1 MAGEKNVGL
10 VLLDFWVSPFG
21 QRCRIALA
29 EKGLPYE
36 YVEENIMAVK
46 SDRLL
51 RSNPVYKHIPV
62 LLHDGRTITES
73 LIILQHLDQV
83 FPDTRP
89 LLPADPYERAHAR
102 FWADYVDK
110 KVYGSGSKM
119 YTEPQMQ
126 TNIEMVDI
134 LKTLE
139 RELGEKE
146 FFGGEHGFGFVD
158 VALIPFTAWFE
169 SFDRYSFKKKSFDRY
184 WGVKVAE
191 VAPKLV
197 SWAARC
203 QERESVS
210 NSLYSPEKV
219 YDFAG
224 MMRKDFGIE

>member
-29 EKGLPYE
+29 EKGLPTS
-36 YVEENIMAVK
+36 MLKRTSWPSRATT
-46 SDRLL
+46 SSAPT
-51 RSNPVYKHIPV
+51 RSISRFPSSSMTVAP
-62 LLHDGRTITES
+62 S
-73 LIILQHLDQV
+73 LSLSSSSSTSTRF
-83 FPDTRP
+83 FPNTRP

-102 FWADYVDK
+102 FWADCVDK

-126 TNIEMVDI
+126 TNIEMMEI

-139 RELGEKE
+139 GELGEKE

-169 SFDRYSFKKKSFDRY
+169 SFDKY

-197 SWAARC
+197 AWAA
-203 QERESVS
+203 
-210 NSLYSPEKV
+210 
-219 YDFAG
+219 
-224 MMRKDFGIE
+224 

>member
-1 MAGEKNVGL
+1 MAAEKNASDL

-36 YVEENIMAVK
+36 YVEENIMATK
-46 SDRLL
+46 TDLLL
-51 RSNPVYKHIPV
+51 RSNPIYKQIPV
-62 LLHDGRTITES
+62 LLHGGRIIIES
-73 LIILQHLDQV
+73 LVILQYLDEV
-83 FPDTRP
+83 FPDTRS

-110 KVYGSGSKM
+110 KVYVSGSKM

-126 TNIEMVDI
+126 KNEEIVEI

-139 RELGEKE
+139 GKLGENE

-158 VALIPFTAWFE
+158 IALIPFTAWFE
-169 SFDRYSFKKKSFDRY
+169 SFDRY
-184 WGVKVAE
+184 WGVDVAE

-197 SWAARC
+197 AWATRC
-203 QERESVS
+203 MERESVS
-210 NSLYSPEKV
+210 KSLYSGEKV
-219 YDFAG
+219 YDFTTG
-224 MMRKDFGIE
+224 MRKDLGFE

>member
-1 MAGEKNVGL
+1 MA
-10 VLLDFWVSPFG
+10 
-21 QRCRIALA
+21 
-29 EKGLPYE
+29 
-36 YVEENIMAVK
+36 
-46 SDRLL
+46 
-51 RSNPVYKHIPV
+51 
-62 LLHDGRTITES
+62 ES
-73 LIILQHLDQV
+73 LIILQYLDEV

-119 YTEPQMQ
+119 YTQPQMH

-139 RELGEKE
+139 GELGEKE

-169 SFDRYSFKKKSFDRY
+169 SFDRY

-203 QERESVS
+203 LERESVS

>member
-1 MAGEKNVGL
+1 MAGEKNAGL
-10 VLLDFWVSPFG
+10 LLLDFWVSPFG

-51 RSNPVYKHIPV
+51 RSNPVYKQIPV
-62 LLHDGRTITES
+62 LLHDGRTFIES
-73 LIILQHLDQV
+73 LIILQYLDEF
-83 FPDTRP
+83 FPDTHP

-126 TNIEMVDI
+126 TNKEMVEI

-139 RELGEKE
+139 GELAEKE

-169 SFDRYSFKKKSFDRY
+169 SFDKY
-184 WGVKVAE
+184 WGIKVAE

-197 SWAARC
+197 AWAARC
-203 QERESVS
+203 LERESVS
-210 NSLYSPEKV
+210 NSLYSPQKV
-219 YDFAG
+219 YEFAG
-224 MMRKDFGIE
+224 MMRKDFGNE